1 MKKFLI
7 LLPLFLYSSEDFI
20 SDYEYGE
27 MLYNNP
33 RGIGCAECHGDDGAG
48 TTIVEYID
56 DDNKTKTINSPDL
69 HKESLSSII
78 NSVNRSHEIMPRYY
92 LTRKEV
98 RAIFE
103 YLQEQR
109 TKDNK
114 VKKIIK
120 SKSPEVK

>member
-48 TTIVEYID
+48 TTIAEYID